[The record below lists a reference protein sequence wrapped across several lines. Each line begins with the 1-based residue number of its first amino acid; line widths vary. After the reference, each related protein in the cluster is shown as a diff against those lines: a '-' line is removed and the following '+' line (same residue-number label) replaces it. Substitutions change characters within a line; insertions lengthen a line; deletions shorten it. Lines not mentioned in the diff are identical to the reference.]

1 MRFDFVAWLGGVAT
15 VAMLASGVAAPA
27 HAGQVLDKV
36 RAAGKLA
43 CGVIAEVPEFNK
55 DDLHGGLSDL
65 GREICKAV
73 AVAVFGDKAKMEATA
88 FQAEQL
94 GLQALAAGKVDLLVG
109 VTPTATNRALHGVSF
124 GPPIF
129 FDAQGFI
136 VEKSS
141 GIASIKD
148 LAGRKLCFID
158 GTDYQPALDPVMKAR
173 GIAYIPFPFQEEG
186 EMDAALVVGHCDAV
200 TAELSKLAEKRSTF
214 HARAANFVFLP
225 EMLTLDPVVPAFREG
240 DEAWAGIVDWTVF
253 ALVQAEASGVTQ
265 QSIGTMIG
273 SDDLAVQRL
282 LGKDVAAA
290 RALGLPPEWA
300 AHVIAVV
307 GNYGEIYARAAGA
320 NSALNLPRGFN
331 ALWMQGGLMYP
342 LPVR

>member
-1 MRFDFVAWLGGVAT
+1 L
-15 VAMLASGVAAPA
+15 LACGLAAPA

-55 DDLHGGLSDL
+55 DDLHGGLDEL

-73 AVAVFGDKAKMEATA
+73 AVAVLGDQAKMEATA

-94 GLQALAAGKVDLLVG
+94 GFQALAAGKVDLLIG
-109 VTPTATNRALHGVSF
+109 VTPTATNWALHTVSF

-141 GIASIKD
+141 GIASMKD

-158 GTDYQPALDPVMKAR
+158 GTDYQPVLDPVMKAR
-173 GIAYIPFPFQEEG
+173 GIAYVPFPFQEEG

-200 TAELSKLAEKRSTF
+200 TADLSKLAEKRSTF
-214 HARAANFVFLP
+214 HARAADFVFLP
-225 EMLTLDPVVPAFREG
+225 ETLTLDPVAPAYRQG
-240 DEAWAGIVDWTVF
+240 DDAWAGIVDWTVF
-253 ALVQAEASGVTQ
+253 ALVQAEASGVTRQ
-265 QSIGTMIG
+265 TVGTMLG
-273 SDDLAVQRL
+273 SDDPAVQRL
-282 LGKDVAAA
+282 LGKDVAVA
-290 RALGLPPEWA
+290 RALGLPPDWA
-300 AHVIAVV
+300 ARVIAAV
-307 GNYGEIYARAAGA
+307 GNYGEIYARTAGA
-320 NSALNLPRGFN
+320 NSALNLPRGLN
-331 ALWMQGGLMYP
+331 ALWTQGGLMYP